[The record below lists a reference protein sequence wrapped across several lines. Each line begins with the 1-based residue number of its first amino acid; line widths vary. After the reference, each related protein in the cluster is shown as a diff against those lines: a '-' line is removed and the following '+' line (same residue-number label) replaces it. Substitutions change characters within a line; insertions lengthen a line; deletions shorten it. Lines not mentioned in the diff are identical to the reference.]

1 MNRFDSNHTFSKTF
15 DKTYSDNMEGY
26 RNVAIS
32 RNLINGKVKRFSV
45 EKDTYILHRQPL
57 HSRDIHNGTMS
68 TDYKRRS
75 WHTDAERTRGILGRS
90 MSGANLMDRQD
101 EIVARNR
108 SALNKKK

>member
-1 MNRFDSNHTFSKTF
+1 MFEKEHKSGIFSQ
-15 DKTYSDNMEGY
+15 D
-26 RNVAIS
+26 
-32 RNLINGKVKRFSV
+32 L
-45 EKDTYILHRQPL
+45 
-57 HSRDIHNGTMS
+57 HNGTMS

-90 MSGANLMDRQD
+90 MSGANLMNRQD